1 PFRRPGTKQGF
12 TIAPVR
18 QRRCFLTARNEPV
31 KVPCWTPQPV
41 RAYTNTQRETQS
53 QMDVREATEV
63 AVEPDSSTPR
73 RLCPAAGAEL
83 RGVDVSKAL
92 GNNAFAAIRA
102 AWLESD
108 GVLVLRDQHLTPDE
122 HVAFSRR
129 FGPLF
134 GEAEQLQDTVTPY
147 LLPEQPAIY
156 RVSNKVRD
164 GKPQGRSRAGTY
176 WHSDVSF
183 RERPA
188 MASLLYAL
196 ELPPYGGDTL
206 FANLYLAYE
215 ALSDAFKHKLQ
226 ALCAIHD
233 FAVRAPASYDEVEIV
248 REDLIDGTNRAVHP
262 LVITHPE
269 TGRKALFVNPGF
281 TSHIQGFARDESDAL
296 LGFLYQHTIRPEF
309 IYRHRWE
316 LNDLL
321 IWDNR
326 CVMHYAIADYQGI
339 GERYLHRTTV
349 IADRPRL

>member
-1 PFRRPGTKQGF
+1 MTSSEATPEPDT
-12 TIAPVR
+12 
-18 QRRCFLTARNEPV
+18 LTA
-31 KVPCWTPQPV
+31 
-41 RAYTNTQRETQS
+41 
-53 QMDVREATEV
+53 
-63 AVEPDSSTPR
+63 R

-83 RGVDVSKAL
+83 RGADVSKDL
-92 GNNAFAAIRA
+92 GDNTFKTIRA
-102 AWLESD
+102 AWIESD
-108 GVLVLRDQHLTPDE
+108 GVLVLRDQRLTPDE

-147 LLPEQPAIY
+147 LLPGQPAIY
-156 RVSNKVRD
+156 RVSNKVKD

-215 ALSDAFKHKLQ
+215 ALSEGFKHKLEGLR
-226 ALCAIHD
+226 AVHD
-233 FAVRAPASYDEVEIV
+233 FAVQAPASYDAAEVV
-248 REDLIDGTNRAVHP
+248 QDDLVHGTNRAIHP

-269 TGRKALFVNPGF
+269 SGRKALFVNPGF

-296 LGFLYQHTIRPEF
+296 LGFLYQHCVKPEF
-309 IYRHRWE
+309 IYRHQWE
-316 LNDLL
+316 HNDLL

-326 CVMHYAIADYQGI
+326 CVMHYAIADYQAI

-349 IADRPRL
+349 IAERPRA